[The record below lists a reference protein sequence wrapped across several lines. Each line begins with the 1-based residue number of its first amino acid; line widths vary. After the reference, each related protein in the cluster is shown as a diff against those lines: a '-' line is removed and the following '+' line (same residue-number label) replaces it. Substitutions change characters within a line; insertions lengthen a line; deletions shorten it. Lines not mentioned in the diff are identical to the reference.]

1 MEMPSFYVSHSLIMG
16 SFMTTNLTEQTDSM
30 FTLKQRVAETSATPS
45 LVTFAQERISGELTQ
60 TLFS

>member
-1 MEMPSFYVSHSLIMG
+1 MSHSLIMG
-16 SFMTTNLTEQTDSM
+16 NLTEDTDSI